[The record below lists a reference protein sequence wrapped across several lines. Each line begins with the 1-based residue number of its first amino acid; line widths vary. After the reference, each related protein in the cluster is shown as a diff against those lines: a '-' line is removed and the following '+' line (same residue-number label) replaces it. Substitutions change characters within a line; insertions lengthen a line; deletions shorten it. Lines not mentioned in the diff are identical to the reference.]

1 MAYSDGTDL
10 VSLENVVRRFQ
21 RFGRANKESLA
32 ELFVALFSKVTFAFS
47 FSPLFSLL
55 LAIHKL
61 GGTLGERMIQ
71 LASPTTTWLGNVSF

>member
-10 VSLENVVRRFQ
+10 VSLENVVRHFQ

-61 GGTLGERMIQ
+61 GGTLGERMQ